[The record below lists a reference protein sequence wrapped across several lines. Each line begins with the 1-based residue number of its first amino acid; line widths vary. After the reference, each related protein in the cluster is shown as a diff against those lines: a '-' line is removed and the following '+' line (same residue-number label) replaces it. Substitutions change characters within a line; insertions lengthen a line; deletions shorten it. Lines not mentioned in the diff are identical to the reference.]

1 MDGTPLLGYEAFAM
15 SVEELTDKIKN
26 RVGEDSG
33 LGASIK
39 FDLGDDGAIVIDG
52 SQTPN
57 VVNNDADFD
66 AACTVGVSLDDLKA
80 MMSGDLDPMAAF
92 SLGKLKLDG
101 DMSIAMKLG
110 TLMGG

>member
-1 MDGTPLLGYEAFAM
+1 MDEARLLGYEAFPM
-15 SVEELTDKIKN
+15 SVEELTDKIKKS
-26 RVGEDSG
+26 VGDDSG

-52 SQTPN
+52 SVQPN

-66 AACTVGVSLDDLKA
+66 AACTVGVSLDDLKS

-110 TLMGG
+110 SLLGG